1 MLRNYI
7 QENKDRNDLV
17 YGNINN
23 LEYLFAKGMIDLNIF
38 EKVIK
43 PYLQAQNNPTSI
55 LNELKVIS
63 TKEFDYLIGNGD
75 ILFFYQNK
83 YYKYSLG
90 KIPKRSISESIIDPI
105 NLIGSREGLNESI
118 KDSRVLL
125 KKRIKSILKI
135 RSKHI
140 K

>member
-83 YYKYSLG
+83 YYKYSNY
-90 KIPKRSISESIIDPI
+90 S
-105 NLIGSREGLNESI
+105 
-118 KDSRVLL
+118 
-125 KKRIKSILKI
+125 
-135 RSKHI
+135 
-140 K
+140 